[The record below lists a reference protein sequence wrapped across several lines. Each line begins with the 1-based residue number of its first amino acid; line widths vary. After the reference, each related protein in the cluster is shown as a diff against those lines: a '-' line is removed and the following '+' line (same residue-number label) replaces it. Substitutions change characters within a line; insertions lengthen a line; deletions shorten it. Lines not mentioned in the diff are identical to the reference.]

1 MDTHSKKLSP
11 FQGITLL
18 FLLLVI
24 PVGVYVGT
32 QYRSIADTRSQ
43 AGDAQISM
51 DGVTGANLWAAA
63 PAPAAAA
70 PAPAAVTPAT
80 PTPTSPPTVR
90 CNKTCTVDT
99 DCSKDGDMGCIKVD
113 GVGKCRNSQ
122 CSTVSDC
129 WCNKTVSCNTT
140 CTQDDECGGG
150 KVCVK
155 INGSGKCRSKD
166 CFEAAD
172 CLCYTIGGTPTPTS
186 TPTPTPLN
194 RCNNTCASD
203 AECGESMVCTKT
215 TKGNKCRNSQ
225 CYGTE
230 DCICYSAIS
239 SPTPILSSDPIRITT
254 LQPTPMPTIIPML
267 LADLLST
274 PIPTPSLLQRNIAP
288 PLLTIDP
295 FYNAKKQANPMVS
308 LSGTSDPEAELD
320 ISVFPDG
327 IVMTVTADSL
337 GNWQYVLPKK
347 LTNGDKQLTIIS
359 RTNSGGQ
366 MTKTETFTVVGG
378 FQFPFAAVVFS
389 FLIALGVGG
398 YLLYQKNM
406 NKNQPPPSDPVLT
419 TTSEFVPPEAIVT
432 EEPVPSVPIE
442 PFQTEISSSTPSGT
456 V

>member
-1 MDTHSKKLSP
+1 MDTNPKKLSP

-24 PVGVYVGT
+24 PVGVYVGS
-32 QYRSIADTRSQ
+32 QYRSIADMRNKAAGPPDVSQ
-43 AGDAQISM
+43 RPAMNS
-51 DGVTGANLWAAA
+51 A
-63 PAPAAAA
+63 PAPAAVAPAPAA
-70 PAPAAVTPAT
+70 VAPAAVTPAT
-80 PTPTSPPTVR
+80 PTPTLYFSNN
-90 CNKTCTVDT
+90 CNIACTT
-99 DCSKDGDMGCIKVD
+99 NAGCGEEMSCVKINAV
-113 GVGKCRNSQ
+113 GVCRSTQ
-122 CSTVSDC
+122 CINVEDC

-140 CTQDDECGGG
+140 CTTEDQCGLG

-155 INGSGKCRSKD
+155 IDGIGKCRSKE
-166 CFEAAD
+166 CFGAED
-172 CLCYTIGGTPTPTS
+172 CLCYTIGGTP

-406 NKNQPPPSDPVLT
+406 NKNQPPPSDPILT